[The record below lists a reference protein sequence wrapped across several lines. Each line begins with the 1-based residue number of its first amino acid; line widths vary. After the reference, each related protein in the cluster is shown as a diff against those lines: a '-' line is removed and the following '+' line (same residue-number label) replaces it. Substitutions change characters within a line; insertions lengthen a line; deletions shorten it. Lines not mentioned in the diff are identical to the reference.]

1 MVTLGGAH
9 RAAVLLMVLCTTVA
23 LAGCSSS
30 STTTGTATAP
40 PPSSAAVTR
49 KVDLLRLAEIKDAFP
64 PGYAANPL
72 YGPQKLDAREAESA
86 GDFVSYG
93 EPLTVEPD
101 PCRVLLNPIRANAGA
116 ETASVTTATEP
127 QDPFIAVSVYD
138 PVSVPA
144 AIPGS
149 GCDRFTFVV
158 KTAIPDGMVERL
170 AAPSIDGASTYALKA
185 IVTVDNN
192 PVEGQFVEYFYTAI
206 LDGRTFVNLWARVP
220 SDFTPE
226 PALPDLLTK
235 AVTALRGR

>member
-1 MVTLGGAH
+1 
-9 RAAVLLMVLCTTVA
+9 
-23 LAGCSSS
+23 
-30 STTTGTATAP
+30 
-40 PPSSAAVTR
+40 
-49 KVDLLRLAEIKDAFP
+49 
-64 PGYAANPL
+64 
-72 YGPQKLDAREAESA
+72 
-86 GDFVSYG
+86 
-93 EPLTVEPD
+93 
-101 PCRVLLNPIRANAGA
+101 
-116 ETASVTTATEP
+116 
-127 QDPFIAVSVYD
+127 
-138 PVSVPA
+138 VPA